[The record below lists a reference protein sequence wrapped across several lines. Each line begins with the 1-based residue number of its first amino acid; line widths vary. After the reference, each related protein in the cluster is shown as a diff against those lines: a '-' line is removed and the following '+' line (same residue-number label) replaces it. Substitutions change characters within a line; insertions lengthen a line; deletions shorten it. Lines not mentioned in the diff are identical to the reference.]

1 MSAQKY
7 LNVNLNVNLMSRSEL
22 ATKELDESP
31 NKQRVNILIDS
42 NNKQRQ

>member
-7 LNVNLNVNLMSRSEL
+7 LNVDLMSRSEL
-22 ATKELDESP
+22 ATKELLDESP

-42 NNKQRQ
+42 NNKLR

>member
-1 MSAQKY
+1 MSTHKY
-7 LNVNLNVNLMSRSEL
+7 LNVNNLMSRSEL

-42 NNKQRQ
+42 NDK

>member
-7 LNVNLNVNLMSRSEL
+7 LNVNVNLMSRSEL

-31 NKQRVNILIDS
+31 NKQRVTILIDS
-42 NNKQRQ
+42 NNKQR